1 MTAASDIAPTRLH
14 WPALLMA
21 IGIMLLG
28 TAFPMLFARPD
39 GHADHVLALL
49 VFWSMSAGFV
59 RGVGFVPRHPLSRWL
74 LSVSALFV
82 GLALAIARAF
92 VSHSGAV

>member
-39 GHADHVLALL
+39 GRADHTVAMLA
-49 VFWSMSAGFV
+49 FWAMSAGFV
-59 RGVGFVPRHPLSRWL
+59 RGVGFIPRHAVPRLL
-74 LSVSALFV
+74 LSAPAAS
-82 GLALAIARAF
+82 LALML
-92 VSHSGAV
+92 AVVQGVRNSVIG